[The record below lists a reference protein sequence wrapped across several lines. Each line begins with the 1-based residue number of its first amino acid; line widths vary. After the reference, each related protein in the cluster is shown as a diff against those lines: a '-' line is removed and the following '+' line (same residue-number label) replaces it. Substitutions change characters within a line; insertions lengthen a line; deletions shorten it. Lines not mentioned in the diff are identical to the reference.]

1 MIAVEKLYWLKRTEI
16 SEKYA
21 EAALNAELNRIN
33 ALKAFND
40 QIQSDLE
47 AFGVTG
53 LQAEL
58 LNLDREFKG
67 IISKAI
73 DVGGDLAAVEDLYGK
88 RRTEIIKKYAL
99 EAERLF
105 EAALNA
111 ELNRINAL
119 KAFNDQIQSDL
130 EAFGVTGL
138 QAELLNLDREFKG
151 IISKAI
157 DVGGDL
163 AAVEDLYGKRR
174 TEIIK
179 KYNEDL
185 LAMESR
191 QFEEVLQGYLSELA
205 GWSSDELARIEADY
219 RERIALAEQQMRIGR
234 ELRQY
239 VEQLRISELS
249 PYDPGTKLQLASESF
264 AKLLVQAEA
273 GDLEAAAKLQGAANT
288 YLETADSYYGRSDA
302 YVSIFDDVIN
312 ALDKLGV
319 DLLGDEDKIERL
331 TQQMLAEQQQIKNY
345 VSQQL
350 DLLVQSVDWA
360 ATQYGEL
367 NTANQLLAKIPDAIS
382 AQLGAIIGEGD
393 AAVAGSMGS
402 LTDRHAR

>member
-1 MIAVEKLYWLKRTEI
+1 
-16 SEKYA
+16 
-21 EAALNAELNRIN
+21 
-33 ALKAFND
+33 
-40 QIQSDLE
+40 
-47 AFGVTG
+47 
-53 LQAEL
+53 
-58 LNLDREFKG
+58 
-67 IISKAI
+67 
-73 DVGGDLAAVEDLYGK
+73 
-88 RRTEIIKKYAL
+88 
-99 EAERLF
+99 
-105 EAALNA
+105 
-111 ELNRINAL
+111 
-119 KAFNDQIQSDL
+119 
-130 EAFGVTGL
+130 
-138 QAELLNLDREFKG
+138 
-151 IISKAI
+151 
-157 DVGGDL
+157 
-163 AAVEDLYGKRR
+163 
-174 TEIIK
+174 
-179 KYNEDL
+179 
-185 LAMESR
+185 MESR

-273 GDLEAAAKLQGAANT
+273 GDLEAAAKHRAQQTLIWKPPTATTVALMRM
-288 YLETADSYYGRSDA
+288 YLF
-302 YVSIFDDVIN
+302 FDDVIN

-402 LTDRHAR
+402 LTDMLDKLIKQQQEAAKLPTVPTNDEAYTNAQKERMP